1 VPVKLAEAIGR
12 SIVEHAE
19 EHRVIK

>member
-12 SIVEHAE
+12 SIIEHAE